1 MKKKPQADAQH
12 ALWSGDPQQL
22 QKLWNSKADLDHSDA
37 DGRTLLI
44 EATLEKRAD
53 LAKLLIEHGADVSRA
68 DRDGSTA
75 LHFAAQEHLP
85 DLVQL
90 LIDHRAPLDAADRLG
105 NTPLSRALST
115 YRGQAEGNA
124 IWALLLAGADRA
136 KKNTHG
142 VSPEDLGRQPSN
154 YDLGQFFR

>member
-1 MKKKPQADAQH
+1 MKKKPQADPQH
-12 ALWSGDPQQL
+12 ALWSGDPHQL
-22 QKLWNSKADLDHSDA
+22 QKLWESKADLNHPDA

-44 EATLEKRAD
+44 EAAIEKRVD
-53 LAKLLIEHGADVSRA
+53 LAKLLLEHGADPHHA

-90 LIDHRAPLDAADRLG
+90 LIDHGAKLDAVDRLG
-105 NTPLSRALST
+105 NTPLFRALST

-124 IWALLLAGADRA
+124 IWALLLAGADRTH
-136 KKNTHG
+136 KNTHG
-142 VSPEDLGRQPSN
+142 VSPEDLARQPSN